1 MNFLCN
7 ELIWGRFFPINA
19 NDVYLF
25 PLDNI
30 IAIFP
35 LHITILQKKSFC
47 KACRMSMNVP
57 EWFKFLYTRADL
69 WAKLLLFL
77 LMTTTTTMITMKEK
91 RGKRKFK
98 KPIKFDYNLK
108 HSQAA
113 PETFA
118 RQKCNFE
125 NAICWRWRISMK
137 TLQRQMI
144 KIYCLS
150 RNVNFS
156 RHLQNNTINHSW
168 S

>member
-1 MNFLCN
+1 MSKT
-7 ELIWGRFFPINA
+7 
-19 NDVYLF
+19 
-25 PLDNI
+25 
-30 IAIFP
+30 
-35 LHITILQKKSFC
+35 ITISTDD
-47 KACRMSMNVP
+47 NDNYDDYNDEEEEEEEV
-57 EWFKFLYTRADL
+57 
-69 WAKLLLFL
+69 
-77 LMTTTTTMITMKEK
+77 
-91 RGKRKFK
+91 K